1 MKNITLSVDEKVL
14 AAVRRRAA
22 EQNSTVN
29 ALVRQYLTNLA
40 EQDDRAARARARM
53 VELSEQSQGQLGEIT
68 WTRDDLYER

>member
-1 MKNITLSVDEKVL
+1 MKNITLSVGEKVL

-40 EQDDRAARARARM
+40 EQDDRAARARACM
-53 VELSEQSQGQLGEIT
+53 VELSEQSQGQLGERT